1 MQKLL
6 DGALIIILATGF
18 ALNVKAARA
27 ERLTVTF
34 GVPTVAGIRP
44 APVPGEFYDARMPIV
59 SQRPRAAILGVPGG
73 IAAPPNGCDRP
84 AFEVISGPK
93 AERGCYGAQ

>member
-44 APVPGEFYDARMPIV
+44 APVPGEFYSWRYRGAPEWLRPARLR
-59 SQRPRAAILGVPGG
+59 SHQRPEGRARLLWGAIKVSTL
-73 IAAPPNGCDRP
+73 
-84 AFEVISGPK
+84 
-93 AERGCYGAQ
+93 